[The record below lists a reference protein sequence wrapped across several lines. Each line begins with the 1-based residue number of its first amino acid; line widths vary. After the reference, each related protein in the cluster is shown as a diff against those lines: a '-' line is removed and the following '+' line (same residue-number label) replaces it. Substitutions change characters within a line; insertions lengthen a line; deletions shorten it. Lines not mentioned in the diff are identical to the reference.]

1 VQLGKKIAGVR
12 LKGHDAAGHASMR
25 CFVFQKRQHGLVA
38 AVDAVKIT
46 NRQGALDG
54 PVGVV
59 ESAKYLHAAWVI
71 KKN

>member
-1 VQLGKKIAGVR
+1 
-12 LKGHDAAGHASMR
+12 MR